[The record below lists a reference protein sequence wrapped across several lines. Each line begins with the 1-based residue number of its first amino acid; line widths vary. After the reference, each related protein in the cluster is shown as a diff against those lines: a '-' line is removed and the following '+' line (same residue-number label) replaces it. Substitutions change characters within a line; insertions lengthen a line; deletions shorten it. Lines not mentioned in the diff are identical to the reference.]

1 MHQGL
6 TYRALLASASAL
18 LMIGLGACSSGSSGS
33 GGSASIASGSSGTI
47 NVGVIAGLTG
57 QDSSFTS
64 PFINGADLAVKAI
77 NAKGGVAGHKVALV
91 TEDSTSTVT
100 GTLQTA
106 TTLMALKHAPTMIC
120 VCTSSEFIP
129 LVTEVAR
136 AEAHSSTKVL
146 LVNGEAGVTSITQLA
161 RVFVSPEELDGA
173 LAATLV
179 KQAWANGAR
188 HVWVLSQSDAY
199 GADLNTQLI
208 KAWKALGSQGAVV
221 LGDTVLTPGQ
231 ASYSDQMVQVNNAK
245 PQAILNGSYE
255 AQEPLAFKELTA
267 LGSKAPFYDLYYS
280 NSTIPQ
286 LPDSTGRG
294 FGIQPAYDPSTDAA
308 FASSYQA
315 AYKTAP
321 NMFSAQGY
329 DDIWLSA
336 LAIAHG
342 KTTSIQSL
350 LNAYVSQAQAFKGG
364 VDGSY
369 EFQSYDRVNAP
380 ISVAAVR
387 DGKWVVL
394 PL

>member
-1 MHQGL
+1 MHQGF
-6 TYRALLASASAL
+6 TYRALLVSASAL
-18 LMIGLGACSSGSSGS
+18 LMIGVGACGSGSSGS
-33 GGSASIASGSSGTI
+33 GSSGGTI
-47 NVGVIAGLTG
+47 SVGIIAGLTG
-57 QDSSFTS
+57 EDSSFTS

-77 NAKGGVAGHKVALV
+77 NAKGGISGRKVALV
-91 TEDSTSTVT
+91 TEDSTSAVT
-100 GTLQTA
+100 GTLQAA
-106 TTLMALKHAPTMIC
+106 TTLMAVKHAPTMIC

-129 LVTEVAR
+129 LVTQVAH
-136 AEAHSSTKVL
+136 AEAHTPTKTL
-146 LVNGEAGVTSITQLA
+146 LVNGEAGVTTITQLA

-188 HVWVLSQSDAY
+188 RVWVLSQSDAY
-199 GADLNTQLI
+199 GVDLNTQLI
-208 KAWKALGSQGAVV
+208 KAWKALAPQGAVV

-231 ASYSDQMVQVNNAK
+231 PSYSDQMVQINNAK

-286 LPDSTGRG
+286 LPESTGRG

-336 LAIAHG
+336 LAVAHG
-342 KTTSIQSL
+342 KATSIQSL
-350 LNAYVSQAQAFKGG
+350 LNAYVSQAQSFKTG
-364 VDGSY
+364 VDGKY
-369 EFQSYDRVNAP
+369 EFQDYDRVNAP
-380 ISVAAVR
+380 ISVAAVKN
-387 DGKWVVL
+387 GKWVVL
-394 PL
+394 PS

>member
-6 TYRALLASASAL
+6 TYRALLVSASAL

-33 GGSASIASGSSGTI
+33 GSSASSGSGSSATI
-47 NVGVIAGLTG
+47 SVGVIAGLTG
-57 QDSSFTS
+57 EDSSFTS

-77 NAKGGVAGHKVALV
+77 NAKGGIAGRKVALV

-100 GTLQTA
+100 GTLQAA
-106 TTLMALKHAPTMIC
+106 TILMAVKHAPTMIC

-129 LVTEVAR
+129 LVTQVSR
-136 AEAHSSTKVL
+136 AEAHSSTKAL
-146 LVNGEAGVTSITQLA
+146 LVNGEAGVTSISQLP

-179 KQAWANGAR
+179 KEAWANGAR
-188 HVWVLSQSDAY
+188 RVWVLSQSDAY

-231 ASYSDQMVQVNNAK
+231 ASYSDQMVQINNAK

-294 FGIQPAYDPSTDAA
+294 FGIQPAYNPSTDAA

-315 AYKTAP
+315 AYNTAP

-342 KTTSIQSL
+342 ETTSIQSL
-350 LNAYVSQAQAFKGG
+350 LNAYVSQAQAFKG

-380 ISVAAVR
+380 ISVAAAR
-387 DGKWVVL
+387 DGQWVVL
-394 PL
+394 PS

>member
-6 TYRALLASASAL
+6 TYRALLVSASAL
-18 LMIGLGACSSGSSGS
+18 LLIGLGACGSGSSGS
-33 GGSASIASGSSGTI
+33 GSSSAIGSGGRGTVS
-47 NVGVIAGLTG
+47 VGIIAGLTG
-57 QDSSFTS
+57 EDSSFTS

-77 NAKGGVAGHKVALV
+77 NAKGGISGRKVALV

-100 GTLQTA
+100 GTLQAA
-106 TTLMALKHAPTMIC
+106 TTLTAVKHAPTMIC

-129 LVTEVAR
+129 LVAQVSR
-136 AEAHSSTKVL
+136 AQAHSSTKTL
-146 LVNGEAGVTSITQLA
+146 LVNAEAGVTTIAQLP

-179 KQAWANGAR
+179 KLTWANGAR
-188 HVWVLSQSDAY
+188 RIWVLSQSDAY
-199 GADLNTQLI
+199 GEDLNTQLI
-208 KAWKALGSQGAVV
+208 KAWKALASKGAVV

-286 LPDSTGRG
+286 LPSSTGRG

-329 DDIWLSA
+329 DDVWLSA
-336 LAIAHG
+336 LAVVHG
-342 KTTSIQSL
+342 KADSTQSL
-350 LNAYVSQAQAFKGG
+350 LNAFVSQAQAFKG

-369 EFQSYDRVNAP
+369 QFQDYDRVNAP
-380 ISVAAVR
+380 ISSAEAQ

-394 PL
+394 PSS

>member
-1 MHQGL
+1 MYQGF
-6 TYRALLASASAL
+6 TYRALLVSASAL
-18 LMIGLGACSSGSSGS
+18 LMIGVGACGSGS
-33 GGSASIASGSSGTI
+33 GGSGSSGGTI
-47 NVGVIAGLTG
+47 NVGIIAGLTG
-57 QDSSFTS
+57 EDSSFTS

-77 NAKGGVAGHKVALV
+77 NDKGGISGRKVALV

-100 GTLQTA
+100 GTLQAA
-106 TTLMALKHAPTMIC
+106 TTLMAVKHAPTMIC

-129 LVTEVAR
+129 LVTQVAH
-136 AEAHSSTKVL
+136 AEAHTPTKTL
-146 LVNGEAGVTSITQLA
+146 LVNGEAGVTTITQLA

-179 KQAWANGAR
+179 KQAWGNGAR
-188 HVWVLSQSDAY
+188 RVWVLSQSDAY
-199 GADLNTQLI
+199 GVDLNTQLI
-208 KAWKALGSQGAVV
+208 KAWKALAAQGAVV

-231 ASYSDQMVQVNNAK
+231 PSYTDQMVQINAAK

-255 AQEPLAFKELTA
+255 SQEPLAFKELTA

-280 NSTIPQ
+280 NSTISS

-308 FASSYQA
+308 FASSYQS

-336 LAIAHG
+336 LAVAHG
-342 KTTSIQSL
+342 KATSIQSL
-350 LNAYVSQAQAFKGG
+350 LNAYVSEAQSFKTG
-364 VDGSY
+364 VDGKY
-369 EFQSYDRVNAP
+369 EFQDFDRVNAP
-380 ISVAAVR
+380 ISVAAVKN
-387 DGKWVVL
+387 GKWVVL
-394 PL
+394 PS